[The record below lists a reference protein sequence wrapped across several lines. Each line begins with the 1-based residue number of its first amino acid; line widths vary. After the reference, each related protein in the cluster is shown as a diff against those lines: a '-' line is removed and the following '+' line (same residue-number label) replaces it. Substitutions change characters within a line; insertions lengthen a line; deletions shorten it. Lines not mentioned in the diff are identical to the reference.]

1 MMNKYFKQIGEIKIL
16 TQNLSKNFLQSIKEK
31 EKINIDNY
39 KNKK

>member
-31 EKINIDNY
+31 EK
-39 KNKK
+39 